1 MKQGSLARTIVG
13 LSLLTLGIATL
24 ASAPAASAFDPE
36 ATFHPGALVLSL
48 EGGGG
53 SQFNDEHKSN
63 ATLLDMW
70 NAGVRLSMIPWG
82 PVGPSVLRGAFEVGL
97 EPFFQEYTGPVKA
110 HFAGLAAVG
119 RYHFL
124 SLGRVVPYA
133 EVFLSAGGTNLKIPE
148 IDSDFT
154 FLLQGGLGLSVFLTD
169 RLAVYGGYRLQH
181 VSNGNTSQPNR
192 GFESHIGVGGISY
205 YFK

>member
-1 MKQGSLARTIVG
+1 MTYPRSTWTVVSLA
-13 LSLLTLGIATL
+13 LLALGVATLGATSM
-24 ASAPAASAFDPE
+24 ACAFDPE
-36 ATFHPGALVLSL
+36 ETFHPGAYVLSV

-53 SQFNDEHKSN
+53 ARVNTEQLADPTRLK
-63 ATLLDMW
+63 MW
-70 NAGVRLSMIPWG
+70 NAGIRLSMIPWG
-82 PVGPSVLRGAFEVGL
+82 PVGPGVLRGAFEVGL
-97 EPFFQEYTGPVKA
+97 EPFFQRYTDPVQA
-110 HFAGLAAVG
+110 SFAGLAAVG

-133 EVFLSAGGTNLKIPE
+133 EAFLSAGGTNLKIRE

-154 FLLQGGLGLSVFLTD
+154 FLVQAGAGLSVFLTD
-169 RLAVYGGYRLQH
+169 HVAMYGGYRFQH

-192 GFESHIGVGGISY
+192 GFESHMGVAGVSY

>member
-1 MKQGSLARTIVG
+1 MTHPRWTCTVVSVALLA
-13 LSLLTLGIATL
+13 LGIATF
-24 ASAPAASAFDPE
+24 AAMPVASAFDPE
-36 ATFHPGALVLSL
+36 QTFHPGAFALSV

-53 SQFNDEHKSN
+53 ARFNTEGMSEPTNLK
-63 ATLLDMW
+63 MW
-70 NAGVRLSMIPWG
+70 NAGIRLSMIPWG
-82 PVGPSVLRGAFEVGL
+82 PAGPSVLRGALEVGL
-97 EPFFQEYTGPVKA
+97 EPFFQRYTDPVQA
-110 HFAGLAAVG
+110 GFAGLAAVG

-124 SLGRVVPYA
+124 ALGRVVPYA
-133 EVFLSAGGTNLKIPE
+133 EVFLSAGGTNLKIRE

-169 RLAVYGGYRLQH
+169 HVAMYGGYRLQH

-192 GFESHIGVGGISY
+192 GFESHMGVAGVSY